1 MESRRYTLP
10 KKDKPFLL
18 ESFQAK
24 EGLWIVTEK
33 SWMKELFGSQFVLNN
48 SDTSLLRESHSLASI
63 CCHGHFWV

>member
-1 MESRRYTLP
+1 MESRRCALP

-33 SWMKELFGSQFVLNN
+33 SWMKELFGSQFV
-48 SDTSLLRESHSLASI
+48 
-63 CCHGHFWV
+63 